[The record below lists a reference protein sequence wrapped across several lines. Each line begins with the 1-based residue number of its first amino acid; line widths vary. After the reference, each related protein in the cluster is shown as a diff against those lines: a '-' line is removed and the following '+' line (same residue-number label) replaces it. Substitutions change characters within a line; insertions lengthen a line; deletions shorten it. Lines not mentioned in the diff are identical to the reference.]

1 MESCLIAHSAVQIP
15 RAGGASQRSG
25 VDQYLWGRLFLS
37 EASVVHLR
45 LAIGR
50 ISSKSPIRHDLDKW
64 LDGIVANFSDT
75 IHPVDAQVASRAGA
89 IMRHPIRRL
98 HDALLVATAQVH
110 GHDLLTLRGED
121 FEPWAKVTLV
131 TCSEKSPTPAEIPAP
146 IAPVRFKPRVIS

>member
-1 MESCLIAHSAVQIP
+1 LINTY
-15 RAGGASQRSG
+15 GGA
-25 VDQYLWGRLFLS
+25 LFLS

-50 ISSKSPIRHDLDKW
+50 IPSKYPNRGDLDKW
-64 LDGIVANFSDT
+64 LDCVVANFSDR

-89 IMRHPIRRL
+89 LMRNPFRRL

-131 TCSEKSPTPAEIPAP
+131 TWAAENPALD
-146 IAPVRFKPRVIS
+146 